1 VTTLGPRDA
10 VRIPAATRR
19 AVRND
24 SDAEVAFLMFSM
36 RVEDHSSESQPHE
49 DFWPAEEGSADL
61 SGSG

>member
-1 VTTLGPRDA
+1 
-10 VRIPAATRR
+10 
-19 AVRND
+19 
-24 SDAEVAFLMFSM
+24 MFSM